1 MALQP
6 APAAHTQ
13 ITEVIIYNQR
23 DKKKKKKKSIDTSVP
38 CTVGDFIS
46 SQSGSVTGLVLLDF
60 DPIIGGSDNANA
72 SICR

>member
-23 DKKKKKKKSIDTSVP
+23 GQKKKSIDTSVP

-46 SQSGSVTGLVLLDF
+46 FQSGSVTGLVLLDF